1 MDITTVPIINAHTDK
16 LVIKYDF
23 HNGDHLVYI
32 GLDDQVRRLAF
43 STKEL
48 AGSFIKQMN
57 TYRKLKVRI

>member
-1 MDITTVPIINAHTDK
+1 MDIAVPIINAHTDK

-32 GLDDQVRRLAF
+32 GLGDQVRRINF